1 MKTVIQQFPPV
12 YFALVMSTGIISLA
26 AQAQQLDWLADGLF
40 YVNLLAYPVL
50 LALLVL
56 RLALFPA
63 KFWEALTSHDKG
75 ATFLALVPATALLG
89 SQFVLLRHNQLAGSL
104 LWLGALGAWLLL
116 GYSFVLGI
124 SLKREKPTV
133 EQGLNGG
140 WLLLVV
146 ATESLAVLGS
156 ALLPG
161 SDFPFALGILSL
173 LGLVLLGSLLYI
185 LLIGL
190 IFYRLTFVHL
200 GEEEVGA
207 AYWIS
212 VGASAIVVLAGTG
225 VATAM
230 QRTGA
235 LAELLPFVKSY
246 NVLFWAVSTW
256 WLPVVFVLRLWNHW
270 TTRPAFAYSPSYW
283 SMVFP
288 LGMYTAATGKLAQG
302 LPVAALQ
309 VVPKYFIYLALAAWV
324 LTLGAMLYHF
334 VAGLKPPQQA

>member
-1 MKTVIQQFPPV
+1 MKAVIQQFQPV

-26 AQAQQLDWLADGLF
+26 AQAQQQEALAIALF
-40 YVNLLAYPVL
+40 YFNLVVYPVL

-56 RLALFPA
+56 RLVLFPQE
-63 KFWEALTSHDKG
+63 FWSALTSHDKG

-89 SQFVLLRHNQLAGSL
+89 SQCVLLRHNQLAGGL
-104 LWLGALGAWLLL
+104 LWLGALLAWLLL
-116 GYSFVLGI
+116 NYAFVLGI
-124 SLKREKPTV
+124 SIKREKPTV
-133 EQGLNGG
+133 EQGLNGS

-146 ATESLAVLGS
+146 ATESLVVLGA

-161 SDFPFALGILSL
+161 SSLPPAVGMVGL
-173 LGLVLLGSLLYI
+173 LGLFLLGSLLYV

-190 IFYRLTFVHL
+190 IFYRLSFVGL
-200 GEEEVGA
+200 GGEEVGA

-212 VGASAIVVLAGTG
+212 VGASAIVVLAGTA

-230 QRTGA
+230 QHTRA
-235 LAELLPFVKSY
+235 LAELLPFVKGYS
-246 NVLFWAVSTW
+246 VLFWAISTW
-256 WLPVVFVLRLWNHW
+256 WLPVVLVLRLWNHY
-270 TTRPAFAYSPSYW
+270 TTRPAFAYSPNYW

-309 VVPKYFIYLALAAWV
+309 VVPQYFIYLALAAWV
-324 LTLGAMLYHF
+324 LTLGGMLYHF
-334 VAGLKPPQQA
+334 VAGAKSPASA